1 MEQNKKFSPTGL
13 ERAWILYDVGNSAFV
28 LLVATLIPIFFNALA
43 EEGGLSSVD
52 YLAYWGYAASAVT
65 IITAVLS
72 PILGTLADTR
82 GFKKPI
88 FILCLVVGVA
98 GCCAMGLAKTWLPFL
113 LIFVFA
119 KVGFSGSLVFYDSML
134 SDVTTPDRMDVVSSR
149 GYAWGYIGSCVPF
162 VVCLAL
168 VLGSG
173 AIGLS
178 QMTALNIALFIT
190 AAWWLAMTLPLLK
203 SYRQLHYVEVEKHA
217 IRQSFARIGHT
228 LRHLHEDKQVFWFLL
243 AFFCYIDGVYTII
256 DMATAYGTA
265 LGLDTTGLLLA
276 LLVTQIVAFP
286 SALIFGRLSAKY
298 PSTTLIPVCIAA
310 YAGIALFAFFL
321 TQQWQFWVLAFVV
334 GMFQGGV
341 QALSR
346 SHFAKIIPPEKSG
359 EYFGLFDIC
368 GKGASF
374 LGTMIVSVGS
384 QLTGSANVG
393 VGSLIVLFIV
403 GFVLFRVSYKE
414 GVITEKCTLLRAKRV
429 PEKPL

>member
-1 MEQNKKFSPTGL
+1 MEQTKKFRLTGM

-28 LLVATLIPIFFNALA
+28 LMVATLIPIFFNALA
-43 EEGGLSSVD
+43 ADGGLSSVE

-65 IITAVLS
+65 IITAILS

-88 FILCLVVGVA
+88 FTLCLVVGVA

-113 LIFVFA
+113 LIFIFA

-134 SDVTTPDRMDVVSSR
+134 GDVTTSERMDEVSSR
-149 GYAWGYIGSCVPF
+149 GYAWGYIGSCIPF

-168 VLGSG
+168 VLGAG
-173 AIGLS
+173 AIGIS

-190 AAWWLAMTLPLLK
+190 AAWWLVTTLPLLK
-203 SYRQLHYVEVEKHA
+203 NYKQLHYIEVEKHA

-228 LRHLHEDKQVFWFLL
+228 IRHLHEDKQVFWFLL

-286 SALIFGRLSAKY
+286 SALIFGRLSSKY

-310 YAGIALFAFFL
+310 YAGISVFAFFL
-321 TQQWQFWVLAFVV
+321 TQQWQFWVLAVIV

-346 SHFAKIIPPEKSG
+346 SHFAKITPPEKSG

-393 VGSLIVLFIV
+393 VGSLIVLFII
-403 GFVLFRVSYKE
+403 GFVLFRVSCKE
-414 GVITEKCTLLRAKRV
+414 GVITE
-429 PEKPL
+429 

>member
-1 MEQNKKFSPTGL
+1 MQKEKFKVTPL

-28 LLVATLIPIFFNALA
+28 LMIATLVPIFFNALA
-43 EEGGLSSVD
+43 EAGGVSKVN
-52 YLAYWGYAASAVT
+52 YLAYWGYASSVVT
-65 IITAVLS
+65 VITAVLG
-72 PILGTLADTR
+72 PILGTLADTK

-88 FILCLVVGVA
+88 FMLCLFVGVL
-98 GCCAMGLAKTWLPFL
+98 GCCAMGTVRTWLPFL
-113 LIFVFA
+113 LIFIVA
-119 KVGFSGSLVFYDSML
+119 KIGFSGSLVFYDSML
-134 SDVTTPDRMDVVSSR
+134 GDVTTPERMDMVSSR

-168 VLGSG
+168 VLGSS
-173 AIGLS
+173 AIGMS
-178 QMTALNIALFIT
+178 QMTALTIALFIT
-190 AAWWLAMTLPLLK
+190 AVWWLGTTLPLLRN
-203 SYRQLHYVEVEKHA
+203 YRQIHYVEVEQHA

-228 LRHLHEDKQVFWFLL
+228 LRHLPEDRQVFWFLL

-286 SALIFGRLSAKY
+286 SALIFGVLSQKY
-298 PSTTLIPVCIAA
+298 PSGKLIPVCIAA
-310 YAGIALFAFFL
+310 YIGIAVFAFFL
-321 TQQWQFWVLAFVV
+321 TQQWQFWVLAVVV

-393 VGSLIVLFIV
+393 VGSIAVLFVI
-403 GFVLFRVSYKE
+403 GFVLFRVSCR
-414 GVITEKCTLLRAKRV
+414 TEHAKQV
-429 PEKPL
+429 

>member
-1 MEQNKKFSPTGL
+1 MEKSGKFRLTSL
-13 ERAWILYDVGNSAFV
+13 ERNWILYDVGNSAFV
-28 LLVATLIPIFFNALA
+28 LMVATLIPIFFNALA
-43 EEGGLSSVD
+43 ESGGLSSVE
-52 YLAYWGYAASAVT
+52 YLAYWGYASSAVT

-72 PILGTLADTR
+72 PILGTVADTK

-88 FILCLVVGVA
+88 FILCVFVGIV
-98 GCCAMGLAKTWLPFL
+98 GCCAMGAVSAWLPFL
-113 LIFVFA
+113 VIFVIA

-134 SDVTTPDRMDVVSSR
+134 SDVTMPERMDEVSSR

-162 VVCLAL
+162 VVCLGL
-168 VLGSG
+168 VLGAGS
-173 AIGLS
+173 IGIS
-178 QMTALNIALFIT
+178 QMTALNLALLLT
-190 AAWWLAMTLPLLK
+190 AAWWLLTTLPLLK
-203 SYRQLHYVEVEKHA
+203 SYKQLHYVEVEKHA
-217 IRQSFARIGHT
+217 VRQSFGRIGHT
-228 LRHLHEDKQVFWFLL
+228 LRHLPEDKQVFWFLL

-286 SALIFGRLSAKY
+286 SALIFGRLSNRY
-298 PSTTLIPVCIAA
+298 PSAKLIPVCIAA
-310 YAGIALFAFFL
+310 YAGIAVFAFFL
-321 TQQWQFWVLAFVV
+321 TQQWQFWVLAVIV

-403 GFVLFRVSYKE
+403 GFVLFRVSCKKE
-414 GVITEKCTLLRAKRV
+414 VV
-429 PEKPL
+429 PE

>member
-113 LIFVFA
+113 FIFVFA

-203 SYRQLHYVEVEKHA
+203 TYRQLHYVEVEKHA

-403 GFVLFRVSYKE
+403 GFVLFRVSCKE
-414 GVITEKCTLLRAKRV
+414 GMITE
-429 PEKPL
+429 

>member
-113 LIFVFA
+113 FIFVFA

-203 SYRQLHYVEVEKHA
+203 TYRQLHYVEVEKHA

-403 GFVLFRVSYKE
+403 GFVLFRVSCKE
-414 GVITEKCTLLRAKRV
+414 GVITE
-429 PEKPL
+429 

>member
-1 MEQNKKFSPTGL
+1 MEQNKKLSLTGL

-65 IITAVLS
+65 VITAVLS

-203 SYRQLHYVEVEKHA
+203 TYRQLHYVEVEKHA

-393 VGSLIVLFIV
+393 VGSLIVLFVV
-403 GFVLFRVSYKE
+403 GFVLFRVSCKA
-414 GVITEKCTLLRAKRV
+414 GVITDSV
-429 PEKPL
+429 N

>member
-65 IITAVLS
+65 VITAVLS

-203 SYRQLHYVEVEKHA
+203 TYRQLHYVEVEKHA

-403 GFVLFRVSYKE
+403 GFVLFRVSCKE
-414 GVITEKCTLLRAKRV
+414 GVITE
-429 PEKPL
+429 